1 MTDLIRHAA
10 LLEKLRRLRIEA
22 ERERGGEERER
33 ERIKKIRG
41 WQRGEEKGKERGVKG
56 SI

>member
-22 ERERGGEERER
+22 ESEREKG
-33 ERIKKIRG
+33 RIKKIRG
-41 WQRGEEKGKERGVKG
+41 WQGGEEKGKEREREGEG
-56 SI
+56 GR